1 MGVHDEITEEF
12 FADSPVQ
19 VSHGKHLTKTE
30 VLVFLLPWG
39 GFFIFNIAATEA
51 DTLLMVV
58 QVVKY

>member
-30 VLVFLLPWG
+30 VLVFLLTWG
-39 GFFIFNIAATEA
+39 GFFIFI
-51 DTLLMVV
+51 LMVV